1 MTLCKVCSQC
11 GREIPQDAKPN
22 KEYVLLGLEY
32 YHRTCYL
39 QYIGVKQEA
48 TP

>member
-1 MTLCKVCSQC
+1 MTLVKICSNC
-11 GREIPQDAKPN
+11 GREIPAGSEPN

-32 YHRTCYL
+32 YHRACYL
-39 QYIGVKQEA
+39 QYIGLEA